1 MPLAGAPR
9 WQRFESAAGRYYQN
23 KMKSKK
29 ALVRDDTRGN
39 GRIVISGKQLKE
51 AGFEIDDKICINFE
65 RWKIIV
71 KKIL

>member
-1 MPLAGAPR
+1 
-9 WQRFESAAGRYYQN
+9 
-23 KMKSKK
+23 MKDKK
-29 ALVRDDTRGN
+29 ALVRDDARGN

>member
-1 MPLAGAPR
+1 MPLAGVPR